1 MSKWKASGT
10 RGVRYYEH
18 ETRCHGVRKDRYFA
32 IRFQSGGVRLE
43 EAVGWAS
50 KGWTERKAAAILA
63 ELLENHRRGVGPR
76 TLAEQREIGAAQRR
90 EQEAL
95 AKQAAKAAITFR
107 EVFAEHY
114 LPHIKENRRSERATK
129 TESGLFRRWID
140 PIIGYK
146 ILSAIVALDL
156 ERIKRDMATAG
167 RAPRS
172 IEYALAVVRQV
183 FNHAVNHGLY
193 AGQNPAGGSGKVKR
207 PKVDNRR
214 MRFLTQKEAADLL
227 ALLATHSSDVHDM
240 SLLALHTGMRA
251 SEIFTL
257 TWADVDLASGHITL
271 KDTKNNRNRPAFMTE
286 AVKGMLQA
294 RPKGQP
300 SELVFP
306 SRNGKRIVQIS
317 DSFSRSVDRL
327 GMNEGITDRRQRV
340 TFHTLRHTFASWLV
354 ERGTDIYTVQ
364 ELLGHSD
371 LKLTARYAHVGENV
385 MRSAVE
391 ELGRAYPNCPISE
404 QAVV

>member
-10 RGVRYYEH
+10 RGVRFYEH

-32 IRFQSGGVRLE
+32 IRFQSGGVRSE

-50 KGWTERKAAAILA
+50 EGWTERKAAAILA
-63 ELLENHRRGVGPR
+63 ELLENHRRGIGPR
-76 TLAEQREIGAAQRR
+76 TLAEQREIGEAQRR

-95 AKQAAKAAITFR
+95 AQQAAKAAITFHD
-107 EVFAEHY
+107 VFAGHY
-114 LPHIKENRRSERATK
+114 LPHIKENRRSESSTK
-129 TESGLFRRWID
+129 TESGLFRQWIN
-140 PIIGYK
+140 PAIGHK
-146 ILSAIVALDL
+146 TLSTIAALDL
-156 ERIKRDMATAG
+156 ERIKRDMTKAG

-183 FNHAVNHGLY
+183 FNHAANHDLY
-193 AGQNPAGGSGKVKR
+193 VGKNPAAGSAGGGKVKR

-214 MRFLTQKEAADLL
+214 MRFLSKAEADDLL
-227 ALLATHSSDVHDM
+227 ALLAVTSREVHDM
-240 SLLALHTGMRA
+240 SLFALHTGTRA
-251 SEIFTL
+251 SEIFAL
-257 TWADVDLASGHITL
+257 TWSDVDLASGLITL

-286 AVKGMLQA
+286 TVKGMLLA
-294 RPKGQP
+294 RPKGKP

-317 DSFSRSVDRL
+317 DSFNRSVDKL
-327 GMNEGITDRRQRV
+327 GLNNGIADRRQRV

-354 ERGTDIYTVQ
+354 ESGTDIYTVK

-371 LKLTARYAHVGENV
+371 LKLTARYAHVGENA

-391 ELGRAYPNCPISE
+391 GLGRR
-404 QAVV
+404 AVNG